1 MGSVKQWREL
11 PYWNPTERG
20 GFGGL
25 SQPPVI
31 TFQTES
37 YTAFYL
43 DDIYLTCEATGNPTP
58 QYRWVKDGELLEE
71 DLYITGVLTADSENE
86 LKFYQGKYRCY
97 AYNELGTAESELI
110 ELITESTPTLP
121 KEKRVH
127 KTVTEGESVV
137 LSCNPPE
144 SSVRPQIHW
153 MDKKLHHIQQSERVT
168 IGLDANLY
176 FANTL
181 LRDTRNDYSCNAQ
194 YIPARTILPK
204 EPISLNVTPSNSVV
218 RNRPPQLY
226 RPEGLHTQYLA
237 LRGHSL
243 TLECI
248 PHGLP
253 TPNVIWERKDG
264 PLSPIN
270 TSKLN
275 FHRHLW
281 IKNISESDEGEYTCT
296 ASNTEG
302 SITHTYTV
310 TVEAAPYW
318 TKVTQSQLYAPG
330 EKVLLDCQAKGI
342 PTPHVTWKINGML
355 ISAKEPRRTLSG
367 HTLTLMDVQYSDTAV
382 YQCEASNQHGTI
394 LFNIYVHVIELPP
407 QILTAP
413 GQNYRLTEGMTA
425 RLDCVTFGS
434 PQPQISWESEII
446 GPALSSPKMSQLTNG
461 TLQIVNV
468 SREDTGTYRCSVRHS
483 DLSATAHL
491 KVMNRTQITNP
502 PKDLLVL
509 RGESAILHCQFHVDV
524 QLLDPTV
531 QWRKDNQKIAQ
542 SPQDDKYMIFENAS
556 LKISTV
562 HSTDTGRY
570 TCEIITKLDSDSAT
584 GSITVVVCMC
594 ECVSALYV
602 YKPEAPHSLQLSDRK
617 GHSVTLSWLAGNDN
631 NSPVLE
637 YVIQMKEDLHSKPGS
652 WMELRRVPGEIRHVE
667 IHLHPYLTYHFRVAA
682 VNEIGTGKLSVPS
695 EPYTTPAAKP
705 DLNPQNVRSE
715 STDPDS
721 MAIAWEVGTLREK
734 YSLFCFYDHA
744 EFERGHAPSESE
756 RGHAPSESAWGH
768 APSKS
773 KRGHAPAESERGHAP
788 SESEWGHAPFESVR
802 GHAPSKSKRGRAPA
816 ESERGHTPSESE
828 QRHTPSKSK
837 PLPSPSGDTPLPSPS
852 GDTPLP
858 SPSGDRPFRVRA
870 ETHPFQ
876 VQAPAESERG
886 PPLRVRA
893 GTPPPSESERG
904 RAPPSP
910 SGTRPFE
917 SGAPLSRR
925 GPPLPSPSGDRPSES
940 EGDTPFRVRAETH
953 PFQVQAPSES
963 ERGHAPS
970 ESEQRP
976 TAPPPPPPPPGH
988 PLRVEGTRPFESGGD
1003 TPLPVQRGPPLRVR
1017 AGTPL
1022 PSPSR
1027 DTPLPSPSPSESERG
1042 PPLRVRAGTR
1052 PFRVRGGPPLRV
1064 RRTPP
1069 SKSSPCRVRAGTPLP
1084 SPSGHPLPSPSPSES
1099 ERGPPL
1105 PSPSGDRPFRVEG
1118 TPPSVQAPPV
1128 QRGRAPAESERGHPL
1143 RVEGTP
1149 PFESAGTRPFQ
1160 VQAGTRP
1167 CRVRAGTPLPSPSR
1181 DTPLPSPS
1189 PFRVRAGTRPFR
1201 VRAGTRPFRVRAETH
1216 PFQVQAPAESERGRA
1231 PAESERGHAPSESEW
1246 GHAPF
1251 ESVRGHAPSKSKRG
1265 RAPAESERGHTPS
1278 ESEQRHTP
1286 SKSKPL
1292 PSPSGDT
1299 PLPSPS
1305 GDTPLPSPSP
1315 CREIDAR
1322 HFNGPGFRYK
1332 VSWREASS
1340 TDSKWQHTFVSHPP
1354 FTVNNTG
1361 TFTAFEIKVQAENAK
1376 GSAPS
1381 PAPSIGH
1388 SGEDTPLHA
1397 PTDVSITQLNST
1409 ACSVRWSPVSRE
1421 SVRGHLLGYKIYLRR
1436 LGSKGSSYHHG
1447 KRRRV
1452 LTLVQ
1457 EMDRVMEKQDKEEQ
1471 TFLVLGDRKEEE
1483 ILTNL
1488 EFYSDYELS
1497 VRALNGKGE
1506 GPHSELVHFS
1516 TPEGAP
1522 GPPSFLRFE
1531 SPSETELTLFWRHP
1545 LKTNGV
1551 LKGYVLQYQEFQ
1563 ENIPSTLQMV
1573 NIDPEATSFRLGYL
1587 EPRGHYLFYL
1597 SAFTSA
1603 GEGEAVKFTG
1613 TTLLDGVPP
1622 TSVNMTIGETAVN
1635 LSWVPGDRHRNVGFA
1650 IHYLIKNAG
1659 GEWEESEQVNSTQ
1672 GFYQLQ
1678 GLKPG
1683 THYIL
1688 EIRLYNATYWSQ
1700 DLMTSG
1706 PGRAAVDTPLLEV
1719 QSGFATQGWFIGL
1732 ISALVLLL
1740 LIFIILCLI
1749 KKSKGGKYSVNS
1761 KEEGQVDSEA
1771 RPMKD
1776 ETFGEYRDNEEKRS
1790 ASQHSLCV
1798 QSNRASDDSLAE
1810 YGGSVDIQFNED
1822 GSFIGQY
1829 SGRRDAH
1836 GHGDHDSSGTASP
1849 INPNMPLPSVSF
1861 PSSVTGILGGN

>member
-1 MGSVKQWREL
+1 
-11 PYWNPTERG
+11 
-20 GFGGL
+20 
-25 SQPPVI
+25 
-31 TFQTES
+31 
-37 YTAFYL
+37 
-43 DDIYLTCEATGNPTP
+43 DIYLTCEATGNPTP

-413 GQNYRLTEGMTA
+413 GQDYRLTEGMTA

-483 DLSATAHL
+483 DLSVTAHL

-542 SPQDDKYMIFENAS
+542 SPQDNKYMIFENAS

-570 TCEIITKLDSDSAT
+570 TCEIITKLDTDSAN
-584 GSITVVVCMC
+584 GSITVVD
-594 ECVSALYV
+594 
-602 YKPEAPHSLQLSDRK
+602 KPEAPHSLQLSDRK

-695 EPYTTPAAKP
+695 DPYTTPAAKP

-721 MAIAWEVGTLREK
+721 MAIAWE
-734 YSLFCFYDHA
+734 
-744 EFERGHAPSESE
+744 
-756 RGHAPSESAWGH
+756 
-768 APSKS
+768 
-773 KRGHAPAESERGHAP
+773 
-788 SESEWGHAPFESVR
+788 
-802 GHAPSKSKRGRAPA
+802 
-816 ESERGHTPSESE
+816 
-828 QRHTPSKSK
+828 
-837 PLPSPSGDTPLPSPS
+837 
-852 GDTPLP
+852 
-858 SPSGDRPFRVRA
+858 
-870 ETHPFQ
+870 
-876 VQAPAESERG
+876 
-886 PPLRVRA
+886 
-893 GTPPPSESERG
+893 
-904 RAPPSP
+904 
-910 SGTRPFE
+910 
-917 SGAPLSRR
+917 
-925 GPPLPSPSGDRPSES
+925 
-940 EGDTPFRVRAETH
+940 
-953 PFQVQAPSES
+953 
-963 ERGHAPS
+963 
-970 ESEQRP
+970 
-976 TAPPPPPPPPGH
+976 
-988 PLRVEGTRPFESGGD
+988 
-1003 TPLPVQRGPPLRVR
+1003 
-1017 AGTPL
+1017 
-1022 PSPSR
+1022 
-1027 DTPLPSPSPSESERG
+1027 
-1042 PPLRVRAGTR
+1042 
-1052 PFRVRGGPPLRV
+1052 
-1064 RRTPP
+1064 
-1069 SKSSPCRVRAGTPLP
+1069 
-1084 SPSGHPLPSPSPSES
+1084 
-1099 ERGPPL
+1099 
-1105 PSPSGDRPFRVEG
+1105 
-1118 TPPSVQAPPV
+1118 
-1128 QRGRAPAESERGHPL
+1128 
-1143 RVEGTP
+1143 
-1149 PFESAGTRPFQ
+1149 
-1160 VQAGTRP
+1160 
-1167 CRVRAGTPLPSPSR
+1167 
-1181 DTPLPSPS
+1181 
-1189 PFRVRAGTRPFR
+1189 
-1201 VRAGTRPFRVRAETH
+1201 
-1216 PFQVQAPAESERGRA
+1216 
-1231 PAESERGHAPSESEW
+1231 
-1246 GHAPF
+1246 
-1251 ESVRGHAPSKSKRG
+1251 
-1265 RAPAESERGHTPS
+1265 
-1278 ESEQRHTP
+1278 
-1286 SKSKPL
+1286 
-1292 PSPSGDT
+1292 
-1299 PLPSPS
+1299 
-1305 GDTPLPSPSP
+1305 
-1315 CREIDAR
+1315 EIDAR

-1388 SGEDTPLHA
+1388 SGEDTPLDA

-1421 SVRGHLLGYKIYLRR
+1421 SVR
-1436 LGSKGSSYHHG
+1436 
-1447 KRRRV
+1447 RV
-1452 LTLVQ
+1452 LTL
-1457 EMDRVMEKQDKEEQ
+1457 

-1650 IHYLIKNAG
+1650 IHYLIKNAVAVIIIIILCSG

-1706 PGRAAVDTPLLEV
+1706 PGRLLEV

-1776 ETFGEYRDNEEKRS
+1776 ETFGEYRWVPGRG
-1790 ASQHSLCV
+1790 
-1798 QSNRASDDSLAE
+1798 SDQ
-1810 YGGSVDIQFNED
+1810 I
-1822 GSFIGQY
+1822 
-1829 SGRRDAH
+1829 
-1836 GHGDHDSSGTASP
+1836 
-1849 INPNMPLPSVSF
+1849 
-1861 PSSVTGILGGN
+1861 

>member
-1 MGSVKQWREL
+1 MQAAQCQPAATRGQRRAPGL
-11 PYWNPTERG
+11 PLQLLLDLLLLLLLLSCLGPTYG
-20 GFGGL
+20 AITIPKGYTIPSI

-413 GQNYRLTEGMTA
+413 GQDYRLTEGMTA

-483 DLSATAHL
+483 DLSVTAHL

-542 SPQDDKYMIFENAS
+542 SPQDNKYMIFENAS

-570 TCEIITKLDSDSAT
+570 TCEIITKLDTDSAN
-584 GSITVVVCMC
+584 GSITVVD
-594 ECVSALYV
+594 
-602 YKPEAPHSLQLSDRK
+602 KPEAPHSLQLSDRK

-695 EPYTTPAAKP
+695 DPYTTPAAKP

-721 MAIAWEVGTLREK
+721 MAIAWE
-734 YSLFCFYDHA
+734 
-744 EFERGHAPSESE
+744 
-756 RGHAPSESAWGH
+756 
-768 APSKS
+768 
-773 KRGHAPAESERGHAP
+773 
-788 SESEWGHAPFESVR
+788 
-802 GHAPSKSKRGRAPA
+802 
-816 ESERGHTPSESE
+816 
-828 QRHTPSKSK
+828 
-837 PLPSPSGDTPLPSPS
+837 
-852 GDTPLP
+852 
-858 SPSGDRPFRVRA
+858 
-870 ETHPFQ
+870 
-876 VQAPAESERG
+876 
-886 PPLRVRA
+886 
-893 GTPPPSESERG
+893 
-904 RAPPSP
+904 
-910 SGTRPFE
+910 
-917 SGAPLSRR
+917 
-925 GPPLPSPSGDRPSES
+925 
-940 EGDTPFRVRAETH
+940 
-953 PFQVQAPSES
+953 
-963 ERGHAPS
+963 
-970 ESEQRP
+970 
-976 TAPPPPPPPPGH
+976 
-988 PLRVEGTRPFESGGD
+988 
-1003 TPLPVQRGPPLRVR
+1003 
-1017 AGTPL
+1017 
-1022 PSPSR
+1022 
-1027 DTPLPSPSPSESERG
+1027 
-1042 PPLRVRAGTR
+1042 
-1052 PFRVRGGPPLRV
+1052 
-1064 RRTPP
+1064 
-1069 SKSSPCRVRAGTPLP
+1069 
-1084 SPSGHPLPSPSPSES
+1084 
-1099 ERGPPL
+1099 
-1105 PSPSGDRPFRVEG
+1105 
-1118 TPPSVQAPPV
+1118 
-1128 QRGRAPAESERGHPL
+1128 
-1143 RVEGTP
+1143 
-1149 PFESAGTRPFQ
+1149 
-1160 VQAGTRP
+1160 
-1167 CRVRAGTPLPSPSR
+1167 
-1181 DTPLPSPS
+1181 
-1189 PFRVRAGTRPFR
+1189 
-1201 VRAGTRPFRVRAETH
+1201 
-1216 PFQVQAPAESERGRA
+1216 
-1231 PAESERGHAPSESEW
+1231 
-1246 GHAPF
+1246 
-1251 ESVRGHAPSKSKRG
+1251 
-1265 RAPAESERGHTPS
+1265 
-1278 ESEQRHTP
+1278 
-1286 SKSKPL
+1286 
-1292 PSPSGDT
+1292 
-1299 PLPSPS
+1299 
-1305 GDTPLPSPSP
+1305 
-1315 CREIDAR
+1315 EIDAR

-1388 SGEDTPLHA
+1388 SGEDTPLDA

-1706 PGRAAVDTPLLEV
+1706 PELLEV

-1849 INPNMPLPSVSF
+1849 INPNMPPPSISF